1 MSLTEDDKRWI
12 TGQLEQLETRLLTA
26 FERWASPNEARQR
39 RYSAELQEFELRLDS
54 IEDRL
59 KQLER
64 PKQ

>member
-1 MSLTEDDKRWI
+1 MSLTEDDKQWI
-12 TGQLEQLETRLLTA
+12 AGQLEQLETKLLTA
-26 FERWASPNEARQR
+26 FEKWASPNEARQR

>member
-1 MSLTEDDKRWI
+1 MSLTEDDKQWI
-12 TGQLEQLETRLLTA
+12 DDRLERLETKLLTA
-26 FERWASPNEARQR
+26 FEKWASPNENRQR
-39 RYSAELQEFELRLDS
+39 RYSAELREFESRLDY